1 MTSNSQ
7 RTTAKIYQFPAG
19 GRASRL
25 ADARVGLSKA
35 DLFADME
42 RRAAKVVYGDSW
54 YHDEAIQSAADQFR
68 KH

>member
-25 ADARVGLSKA
+25 DARVGLPKA
-35 DLFADME
+35 DLFAEME

-54 YHDEAIQSAADQFR
+54 YHDEAIQSAADLAR